1 MTVQR
6 FLHKRNEKRHR
17 VYRKKIV
24 ISVYFQGKSIDIAM
38 QKDRD
43 YIAKELKLPCNSID
57 ITR

>member
-24 ISVYFQGKSIDIAM
+24 ISVNFQGKSIDIAM
-38 QKDRD
+38 QKGRD
-43 YIAKELKLPCNSID
+43 YIAKALTLPCNSID